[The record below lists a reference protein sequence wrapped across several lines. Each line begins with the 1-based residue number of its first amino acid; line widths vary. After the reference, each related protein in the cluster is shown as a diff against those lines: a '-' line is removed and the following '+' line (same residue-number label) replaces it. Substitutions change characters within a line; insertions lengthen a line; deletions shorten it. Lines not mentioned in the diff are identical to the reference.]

1 MSVENFKKVKEQYPF
16 PSHKIRNACIAFI
29 SGGCIGVLGQLFLY
43 MYLDVLKFNL
53 ETSNALMIMSIIGL
67 TVICTC
73 LGIFDKLAQY
83 CGAGTFIPISGF
95 ANALVSSAMEGKS
108 EGPIY
113 GIGSNM
119 FKLAGSVI
127 TYGISSAILVALI
140 RFWLQT

>member
-1 MSVENFKKVKEQYPF
+1 MSVEHFKKVKEQYAF
-16 PSHKIRNACIAFI
+16 PSHKLRNACIAFV
-29 SGGCIGVLGQLFLY
+29 SGGCIGGIGQFFLY
-43 MYLDVLKFNL
+43 LYLEVLKFNV
-53 ETSNALMIMSIIGL
+53 EQSNALMVMSIIAI
-67 TVICTC
+67 TVLCTC
-73 LGIFDKLAQY
+73 LGIFDKLAQF

-127 TYGISSAILVALI
+127 TYGICSAILVGFL
-140 RFWLQT
+140 RFWLQI